1 MSQTATVISGRNNIF
16 RVRDGQTELLCRIKG
31 KSLKLAERAYN
42 PLAPGD
48 QVRLESVDVEQ
59 GEAVIAGRLP
69 RRNEFARLNLKRDT
83 AQTLGANIDLV
94 VAVMSATLP
103 AFRPAFVDRVL
114 ATASFFD
121 IDAALIIT
129 KADLDEQSAKAW
141 SEEFKRIGYPVALID
156 LNSKARLEGTQT
168 LLTGKRSLLVGQ
180 SGVGKSTL
188 LNRFAGDELQRVG
201 SISDRYNRGTH
212 TTNAGI
218 LHTIGDIEL
227 IDTPGIR
234 EIDCSLIPH
243 DQLDLHYIEFYPALT
258 ECSMRSCTHLH
269 EPECAVM
276 AAVEAGAISTRRYES
291 YAKLYEH
298 VRLSQ
303 EDRY

>member
-1 MSQTATVISGRNNIF
+1 MSQTATVLSGRNNIF
-16 RVRDGQTELLCRIKG
+16 RVRDDDSEYLCRIKG
-31 KSLKLAERAYN
+31 KSLKLEERAYN

-48 QVRLESVDVEQ
+48 LVVLESIDYEH
-59 GEAVIAGRLP
+59 GEAVIAERLP
-69 RRNEFARLNLKRDT
+69 RRNEFARLNLKRET
-83 AQTLGANIDLV
+83 PQTLGANIDLV

-114 ATASFFD
+114 ATAHFFE
-121 IDAALIIT
+121 IEAALVIT
-129 KADLDEQSAKAW
+129 KADRDEAGAAVRAA
-141 SEEFKRIGYPVALID
+141 EFERIGYPVALLD
-156 LNSKARLEGTQT
+156 LDTTERLERLRT
-168 LLTGKRSLLVGQ
+168 LLAGKRSLLVGQ

-188 LNRFAGDELQRVG
+188 LNRLAGREVQRVG

-212 TTNAGI
+212 TTNAGV
-218 LHTIGDIEL
+218 LQTIGEAEL

-243 DQLDLHYIEFYPALT
+243 DQLDLHYIDLYPALT
-258 ECSMRSCTHLH
+258 ECAMRDCTHLH

-276 AAVEAGAISTRRYES
+276 AAVERGVISARRYES
-291 YAKLYEH
+291 YAKLYED
-298 VRLSQ
+298 VRLAQ

>member
-1 MSQTATVISGRNNIF
+1 MSRTATVVSGRNNIF
-16 RVRDGQTELLCRIKG
+16 RVHYGERELLCRIKG
-31 KSLKLAERAYN
+31 NSLKLEERAYN

-48 QVRLESVDVEQ
+48 EVVLESVDLEQ
-59 GEAVIAGRLP
+59 GEAVIADRLP

-83 AQTLGANIDLV
+83 PQTLGANIDLV

-114 ATASFFD
+114 ATASFFE
-121 IDAALIIT
+121 IDAALVIT
-129 KADLDEQSAKAW
+129 KTDLDERGAEVW
-141 SEEFKRIGYPVALID
+141 REEFATIGYPTVLLDAQ
-156 LNSKARLEGTQT
+156 SPQRLEALRA
-168 LLTGKRSLLVGQ
+168 LLSEKRSLLVGQ

-188 LNRFAGDELQRVG
+188 LNRLAGREVQRVG

-218 LHTIGDIEL
+218 LHTIGSAEL

-243 DQLDLHYIEFYPALT
+243 DQLDLHYIEFYPTLT
-258 ECSMRSCTHLH
+258 ECMMRNCTHLH

-276 AAVEAGAISTRRYES
+276 AAVARGAISSRRYDS
-291 YAKLYEH
+291 YAKLHED
-298 VRLSQ
+298 VRVSQ